1 MLAYLKG
8 VLLRKDSGGKIILDV
23 QSVGYEV
30 FISPLRA
37 VELSAGDVV
46 ELWIYSHIRED
57 AFSLYGFFQEK
68 EKEVFTALIGIS
80 GVGPKLA
87 LGVLS
92 ACAEEE
98 LMRWIE
104 EEDLASIQK
113 LPKVGKKTAQQMILA
128 LKGKWPASAGITSK
142 DKVQMK
148 IYDEISSAL
157 LRLGFRSSEIKQ
169 ALSEVK
175 NPRGAQEG
183 IRQALS
189 ILQNL

>member
-8 VLLRKDSGGKIILDV
+8 VLLRKDSGGKVILDV
-23 QSVGYEV
+23 QGVGYEV
-30 FISPLRA
+30 FISQIKAEGLYP
-37 VELSAGDVV
+37 GDVV

-57 AFSLYGFFQEK
+57 TFSLYGFFQEK
-68 EKEVFTALIGIS
+68 EKEVFTALLGIS

-87 LGVLS
+87 LTVLS
-92 ACAEEE
+92 ACTEEE

-128 LKGKWPASAGITSK
+128 LKGRWPSTVGISPK
-142 DKVQMK
+142 DKAQMK
-148 IYDEISSAL
+148 VYDEISSAL

-169 ALSEVK
+169 ALTEVK
-175 NPRGAQEG
+175 APRGVQEG

-189 ILQNL
+189 ILQSL